1 MACVYSYT
9 NVGSQ
14 GTHWRDALCRVRPEK
29 RAPSRPPVLAW
40 YFLFS
45 GARGRVRGHDGA
57 WPSRHPETGERDF
70 VTQVQRGLP
79 AGGYRKHTAVLRTS
93 RNGFPPWWNQGMVY
107 TGEGLGQPVCR
118 RNSERRRVFALR
130 RKQVATKYTRRRYRE
145 CASGTQRWANR
156 PPRIFSLGLRQR
168 LALVYLGIAG
178 FTVVLVFAQVILP
191 RIQFQGQPT
200 IEIEGFVVN
209 NTAANASTDRAYRLA
224 VEVRPPGRATIRGV
238 CTTEFA
244 RWQALRPGDQVLV
257 RCQPSRW
264 GRVVRIQELLELPLD
279 VPAP

>member
-107 TGEGLGQPVCR
+107 TGEGLGR
-118 RNSERRRVFALR
+118 ERVFPSGAGSRFVGATAKGAGYLR
-130 RKQVATKYTRRRYRE
+130 SGANKWPRNTRGDDIGNAPRE
-145 CASGTQRWANR
+145 RNVGRTGRPASSRWA
-156 PPRIFSLGLRQR
+156 
-168 LALVYLGIAG
+168 
-178 FTVVLVFAQVILP
+178 
-191 RIQFQGQPT
+191 
-200 IEIEGFVVN
+200 
-209 NTAANASTDRAYRLA
+209 
-224 VEVRPPGRATIRGV
+224 
-238 CTTEFA
+238 
-244 RWQALRPGDQVLV
+244 
-257 RCQPSRW
+257 
-264 GRVVRIQELLELPLD
+264 
-279 VPAP
+279 